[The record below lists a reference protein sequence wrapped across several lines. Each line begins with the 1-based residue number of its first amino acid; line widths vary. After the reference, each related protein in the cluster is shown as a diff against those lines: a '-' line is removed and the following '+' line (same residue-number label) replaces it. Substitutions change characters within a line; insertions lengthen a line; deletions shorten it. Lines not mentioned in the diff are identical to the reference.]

1 MLVRKKALPS
11 FVLTFCFLL
20 SCLLSIGIS
29 PANAET
35 RPAVNTVRYIRDSV
49 NGSTAN
55 AGCHWIEL
63 EAFSDGVNVALHK
76 PVTSNRPAH
85 GGSGTVL
92 VTDGVTSGV
101 GTSDYYFSVWT
112 GPTWIQVDLGQ
123 QYTLDYIKVWRFYE
137 DGRCY
142 HDVKTQVSADGV
154 NWTTVFDSDISGEYQ
169 ETSSGHT
176 LCLDISVTHPS
187 DIAFKVDPNNN
198 VPFANAEI
206 PLKNNSD
213 LPVRIYVQGISRTPD
228 GTLALKNVPPS
239 QYPDWRKLTAA
250 QTKSNI
256 AFGLLIKEKAPASG
270 GWQSIN
276 HAGTVYTAD
285 MDKTLMGTLN
295 AKGTG
300 TLILTGNCG
309 LAWDRQYTI
318 INNLSLLLE
327 S

>member
-1 MLVRKKALPS
+1 LFKKKALLS
-11 FVLTFCFLL
+11 FALTASLL
-20 SCLLSIGIS
+20 FSCYATGFGVT

-35 RPAVNTVRYIRDSV
+35 RSAANAARYIRDTV
-49 NGSTAN
+49 NGSTSN
-55 AGCHWIEL
+55 AGCQWIEL
-63 EAFSDGVNVALHK
+63 EAWSGGKNVALHK
-76 PVTSNRPAH
+76 SVTASDPAVDGLD
-85 GGSGTVL
+85 GGVI
-92 VTDGVTSGV
+92 TDGVTDELG
-101 GTSDYYFSVWT
+101 DYYYSVWS

-123 QYTLDYIKVWRFYE
+123 QYTLDYIKVWRFYK
-137 DGRCY
+137 DGRSY

-154 NWTTVFDSDISGEYQ
+154 NWTTVFDSNVSGEYQ

-198 VPFANAEI
+198 TPFADAEI

-213 LPVRIYVQGISRTPD
+213 LPVRIFVQGISRTPD
-228 GTLALKNVPPS
+228 GNLTLENVPPS
-239 QYPDWRKLTAA
+239 QYPDWSKLTAA
-250 QTKSNI
+250 QTLSNI
-256 AFGLLIKEKAPASG
+256 AFGIRVRERAPASG
-270 GWQSIN
+270 GWQTIN
-276 HAGTVYTAD
+276 QTGTVYTAD
-285 MDKTLMGTLN
+285 MDKTLMGTLS

-318 INNLSLLLE
+318 VHHLSLLFK